1 MRDDKISYL
10 LNLGGPLPS
19 ARSFLLSSA
28 PRGANEPACPTRML
42 ALFFALSHLWFPSDP
57 QTINGKTVQ
66 TSIKVSPAVSYR
78 FRSPAGLDAE
88 ANLTMGEYAR
98 VTTERKVPR
107 NDPYSGRQWWA
118 RMTGASGRELRSQ
131 NALIA
136 SNVSQMGYTVTFMEF
151 KARMSKVQL
160 TRLEGKVT
168 ELTETVHDG
177 LKELTENVTE
187 LKGKVDMVVGK
198 VDTLTENVA
207 ELTENVTKLGET
219 VHDGLKELTENVT
232 ELKGKVDTM
241 VGKVDTLTENVTK
254 LGEKVNQLPTR
265 AEFYGFGIVLLILF
279 VFTSW
284 RSHTRCDKMEK
295 MMNKMMNNNDPRSSS
310 PASSCRSRLP
320 AYSHSAPGDLRQRKA
335 ARLSW

>member
-118 RMTGASGRELRSQ
+118 GMTGASGRELRSQ

-198 VDTLTENVA
+198 VDTLTENV
-207 ELTENVTKLGET
+207 
-219 VHDGLKELTENVT
+219 
-232 ELKGKVDTM
+232 
-241 VGKVDTLTENVTK
+241 TK

-265 AEFYGFGIVLLILF
+265 AEFYGFAIALLIVP
-279 VFTSW
+279 VFSSW
-284 RSHTRCDKMEK
+284 HSHTRCDKM
-295 MMNKMMNNNDPRSSS
+295 NKMMNNHNPRCSFI
-310 PASSCRSRLP
+310 RLGFM
-320 AYSHSAPGDLRQRKA
+320 AGVHG
-335 ARLSW
+335 

>member
-1 MRDDKISYL
+1 
-10 LNLGGPLPS
+10 
-19 ARSFLLSSA
+19 
-28 PRGANEPACPTRML
+28 ML

-198 VDTLTENVA
+198 VDTLTENV
-207 ELTENVTKLGET
+207 
-219 VHDGLKELTENVT
+219 
-232 ELKGKVDTM
+232 
-241 VGKVDTLTENVTK
+241 TK

-320 AYSHSAPGDLRQRKA
+320 AYSHSAPGDLRRRCRTAQFLGLPA
-335 ARLSW
+335 VPPFYGFQFHQAH

>member
-66 TSIKVSPAVSYR
+66 TSIKVSPALSYR
-78 FRSPAGLDAE
+78 IRSPAGLDAE

-118 RMTGASGRELRSQ
+118 RITGASGRELRSQ

-187 LKGKVDMVVGK
+187 LKGKVDMV
-198 VDTLTENVA
+198 
-207 ELTENVTKLGET
+207 
-219 VHDGLKELTENVT
+219 
-232 ELKGKVDTM
+232 

-320 AYSHSAPGDLRQRKA
+320 AYSHSAPGDLRRRCRTAQFLGLPA
-335 ARLSW
+335 VPPFYGFQFHQAH